1 MLRQAELIKNMT
13 QLYAVKRKQTLDL
26 NNKYIKN
33 KMMQNVL
40 NSIY

>member
-1 MLRQAELIKNMT
+1 MLRQAELIKKYDPT
-13 QLYAVKRKQTLDL
+13 VCCQKKQTLDL